1 MATFSGTGSRIV
13 RNGYHRD
20 ALSGVQKK
28 RAALVAGVV
37 AQSGAGHHER
47 AIGKGYK
54 GKKTYVYYRG
64 CGASAPRKV
73 QKS

>member
-37 AQSGAGHHER
+37 AQSGAGHHKR

-54 GKKTYVYYRG
+54 GKRNLCLLSGVR
-64 CGASAPRKV
+64 S
-73 QKS
+73 